1 MHSKLKLLSILAI
14 VAMIDEG
21 AVICVCGECTVK
33 ILTSLIWGVPA
44 PTHVGKPDSCPMRP
58 ERVPVPVRN

>member
-1 MHSKLKLLSILAI
+1 
-14 VAMIDEG
+14 MIDEG

-33 ILTSLIWGVPA
+33 ILTLLLGGVPA
-44 PTHVGKPDSCPMRP
+44 PTHVGKPDSCSMRP